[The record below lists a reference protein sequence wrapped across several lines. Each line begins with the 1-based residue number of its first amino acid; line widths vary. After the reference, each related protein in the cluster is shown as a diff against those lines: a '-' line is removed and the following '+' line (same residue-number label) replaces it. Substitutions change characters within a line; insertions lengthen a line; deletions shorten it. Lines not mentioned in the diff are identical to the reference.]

1 MPASLPALAA
11 ATQGFALGGSL
22 IVAIGAQNAFVL
34 RQGLRREHV
43 PSVVAFCVVAD
54 ALLMLAG
61 VAGLAA
67 VLGHRPGL
75 ARALTLGGAAFLA
88 AYGLRALWRARRPG
102 ALDADD
108 ADDDGRATTLGA
120 ALAQCAAFTL
130 LNPHVYLDT
139 VLLVGSLGA
148 RLGEMRWWFAAGAA
162 AASGVWFAALG
173 FGARL
178 LAPWFARPRAWQLLD
193 LLIGAVML
201 VLAAS
206 LVGGAIGGAV
216 SPAAA

>member
-1 MPASLPALAA
+1 MSTIDPALAA

-43 PSVVAFCVVAD
+43 LPVVAACIVAD

-67 VLGHRPGL
+67 LLDRRPAL
-75 ARALTLGGAAFLA
+75 AAALTIGGAVFLW
-88 AYGLRALWRARRPG
+88 AYGMRALWRALRPG
-102 ALDADD
+102 ALRVADD
-108 ADDDGRATTLGA
+108 GGALSRRA

-139 VLLVGSLGA
+139 VLLVGGVGA
-148 RLGEMRWWFAAGAA
+148 RLGDARWWFAAGAA
-162 AASGVWFAALG
+162 AASGLWFAALG
-173 FGARL
+173 YGARL
-178 LAPWFARPRAWQLLD
+178 LAPVFAKPRAWQALD
-193 LLIGAVML
+193 ALIGVVML
-201 VLAAS
+201 ALAAM
-206 LVGGAIGGAV
+206 LVG
-216 SPAAA
+216 AAADAGALGSAA

>member
-1 MPASLPALAA
+1 MSASHSALSA

-43 PSVVAFCVVAD
+43 LPVVAFCIVAD

-67 VLGHRPGL
+67 VLGHRPDL
-75 ARALTLGGAAFLA
+75 ARALTLGGVVFLV
-88 AYGLRALWRARRPG
+88 AYGLQALWRARRPG
-102 ALDADD
+102 ALDA
-108 ADDDGRATTLGA
+108 ADDGRATTLAG
-120 ALAQCAAFTL
+120 ALAQCTAFTL

-139 VLLVGSLGA
+139 VLLVGGLGA

-193 LLIGAVML
+193 LVIGAVML
-201 VLAAS
+201 ALAAS

-216 SPAAA
+216 SSAAA